1 MFFLARS
8 VFWLGLV
15 FSWIP
20 WSGDGGMATGPREA
34 ATALVRQAADGI
46 PEQISKFCQ
55 SSPRSC
61 LDIAA
66 KAGKTLTIEAL
77 IEADA
82 AELLADQTGRPLR

>member
-8 VFWLGLV
+8 AFWLSLV

-20 WSGDGGMATGPREA
+20 WSGDGGTTTGPREA
-34 ATALVRQAADGI
+34 ATALVRQATASI
-46 PEQISKFCQ
+46 PAEINKFCQ

-61 LDIAA
+61 LDIAT
-66 KAGKTLTIEAL
+66 KASKALTIEAL

>member
-8 VFWLGLV
+8 VFWLGLT

-20 WSGDGGMATGPREA
+20 WSGDGGTVTGPREA
-34 ATALVRQAADGI
+34 ATALVRQAADTI
-46 PEQISKFCQ
+46 PGEISRFCQ

-61 LDIAA
+61 LDMAA
-66 KAGKTLTIEAL
+66 KASKVLTIESL

-82 AELLADQTGRPLR
+82 AQLLADQTGRPLR

>member
-1 MFFLARS
+1 MLFLARS

-20 WSGDGGMATGPREA
+20 WSGGDGAVTGAREA
-34 ATALVRQAADGI
+34 AAILARQAAESI
-46 PEQISKFCQ
+46 PGEISRFCQ

-61 LDIAA
+61 LDVAA
-66 KAGKTLTIEAL
+66 KAGKLLTIESL

-82 AELLADQTGRPLR
+82 AQVLAEQSGPLLH

>member
-1 MFFLARS
+1 MLFLARS

-20 WSGDGGMATGPREA
+20 WSGGDGAVTGPREA
-34 ATALVRQAADGI
+34 AATLVRQAAESVPG
-46 PEQISKFCQ
+46 EISRFCQ

-61 LDIAA
+61 RDVAA
-66 KAGKTLTIEAL
+66 KAGKVLTIESL

-82 AELLADQTGRPLR
+82 AQLLAEQTGPRLQ